1 LSRATARATDCG
13 RDQRKNSQERKRK
26 QRQSASEGII
36 KKVKGDDAERRLAK
50 HGNNGNVWQT
60 TEPVKGTPTMYQ
72 QVISIISKLNHRIL
86 PAQVTSLS
94 F

>member
-1 LSRATARATDCG
+1 MGTAWLILMMADCG
-13 RDQRKNSQERKRK
+13 GDQRKGRQDRKRK

-50 HGNNGNVWQT
+50 QQQRMAYHRAYETGKQR
-60 TEPVKGTPTMYQ
+60 YQ
-72 QVISIISKLNHRIL
+72 QVISITGSLNHRIL